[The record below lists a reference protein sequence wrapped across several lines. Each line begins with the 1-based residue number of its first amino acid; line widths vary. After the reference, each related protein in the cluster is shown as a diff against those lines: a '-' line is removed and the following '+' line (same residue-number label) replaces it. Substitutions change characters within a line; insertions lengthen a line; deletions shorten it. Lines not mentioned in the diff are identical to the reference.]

1 MGVILMFAYLIR
13 RILTTIP
20 VIIGVIL
27 VVFILTTIV
36 PGDPAR
42 IMMGQRGD
50 PETIKLIREEMGL
63 DNPIPVQLYDFYKD
77 VFTFNLGRSYRNN
90 QTVVQAI
97 VGRLPVTATLAIG
110 SMIVAVLLGVS
121 LGIFSATH
129 QYTFLDYISM
139 FISLIGMSA
148 PVYFI
153 GLLLV
158 LLFATHLGWIPGT
171 GLGNG
176 EWIYYLLPIVTLGV
190 RPMALIVRLTRSTML
205 EVIHEDYVTTAR
217 SKGLK
222 EKAVIFKHA
231 LKNALIPVVT
241 IIGLQTATLL
251 SGVILTET
259 IYSLPGLGRLSIQA
273 VINRDFPIIR
283 GVVLFM
289 ALVFVV
295 ANLLVD
301 LSYGFFDPRIRYD

>member
-1 MGVILMFAYLIR
+1 MLNYLIR

-20 VIIGVIL
+20 IIIGVVL

-63 DNPIPVQLYDFYKD
+63 DKPIPVQLVKFYKD

-90 QTVVQAI
+90 MTVI
-97 VGRLPVTATLAIG
+97 ESIKIRLPVTAKLAFGGMLI
-110 SMIVAVLLGVS
+110 AVIFGMF
-121 LGIFSATH
+121 LGIISSTH
-129 QYTFLDYISM
+129 QYTIWDYLSM
-139 FISLIGMSA
+139 IFALLGMSS
-148 PVYFI
+148 PVYFV
-153 GLLLV
+153 GLLSV
-158 LLFATHLGWIPGT
+158 LLFANHLGWIPGT

-176 EWIYYLLPIVTLGV
+176 EFIYFVLPIIVLGV
-190 RPMALIVRLTRSTML
+190 RPMALITRLTRSTML
-205 EVIHEDYVTTAR
+205 EVIHQDYVTTAR
-217 SKGLK
+217 AKGLK
-222 EKAVIFKHA
+222 ERTVVYKHA

-241 IIGLQTATLL
+241 IIGLQTAALL

-259 IYSLPGLGRLSIQA
+259 IFSLPGLGRLAIQA

-283 GVVLFM
+283 GIVLFM
-289 ALVFVV
+289 ALVFVI

-301 LSYGFFDPRIRYD
+301 LSYGLFDPRIRYE

>member
-1 MGVILMFAYLIR
+1 MFAYLVR
-13 RILTTIP
+13 RLLATIP
-20 VIIGVIL
+20 VIIGVVL

-50 PETIKLIREEMGL
+50 PETIELIREEMGL
-63 DNPIPVQLYDFYKD
+63 NNSIPVQLINFYKD
-77 VFTFNLGRSYRNN
+77 VFTFDLGRSYRNN
-90 QTVVQAI
+90 MTVVQAI
-97 VGRLPVTATLAIG
+97 LIRLPVTAKLAIG
-110 SMIVAVLLGVS
+110 AMIIAVIFGVS

-129 QYTFLDYISM
+129 QYKFSDYLSM
-139 FISLIGMSA
+139 FFSLIGMSA

-171 GLGNG
+171 GLGDG

-205 EVIHEDYVTTAR
+205 EVIHQDYIVTAR
-217 SKGLK
+217 AKGLK
-222 EKAVIFKHA
+222 EKIIIYKHA

-241 IIGLQTATLL
+241 IIGLQTAALL

-289 ALVFVV
+289 AFIFVF

-301 LSYGFFDPRIRYD
+301 LSYGFFDPRIRYE

>member
-1 MGVILMFAYLIR
+1 MLNYIIR
-13 RILTTIP
+13 RTLSTIP
-20 VIIGVIL
+20 ILIGVIL

-50 PETIKLIREEMGL
+50 PETIKMIREEMGL
-63 DNPIPVQLYDFYKD
+63 NEPIPVQLVNFYKD

-90 QTVVQAI
+90 MTVIQSI
-97 VGRLPVTATLAIG
+97 KIRLPVTAKLAFGGMTIAIIFG
-110 SMIVAVLLGVS
+110 MF
-121 LGIFSATH
+121 LGILSSTH
-129 QYTFLDYISM
+129 QYTFLDYGSM
-139 FISLIGMSA
+139 IFALLGMSS
-148 PVYFI
+148 PVYFV
-153 GLLLV
+153 GLLSV
-158 LLFATHLGWIPGT
+158 LFFANYLGWIPGT
-171 GLGNG
+171 GLGDG
-176 EWIYYLLPIVTLGV
+176 EFIYFVLPIIVLGV
-190 RPMALIVRLTRSTML
+190 RPMALITRLTRSTML
-205 EVIHEDYVTTAR
+205 EVIHQDYVTTAR

-222 EKAVIFKHA
+222 ERTVIYKHA

-241 IIGLQTATLL
+241 IIGLQTASLL

-259 IYSLPGLGRLSIQA
+259 IFSLPGLGRLAVQS

-283 GVVLFM
+283 GIVLFM

-301 LSYGFFDPRIRYD
+301 LSYGLFDPRIRYE

>member
-1 MGVILMFAYLIR
+1 MLTYLIR
-13 RILTTIP
+13 RLLGSIP

-50 PETIKLIREEMGL
+50 PETIKLIRQEMGL
-63 DNPIPVQLYDFYKD
+63 DNPIHIQLYDFYRD
-77 VFTFNLGRSYRNN
+77 VITMNLGRSYRNN
-90 QTVVQAI
+90 MTVVQSI
-97 VGRLPVTATLAIG
+97 MVRLPATVKLALGGMIIAVVIG
-110 SMIVAVLLGVS
+110 ISI
-121 LGIFSATH
+121 GIYSATH
-129 QYTFLDYISM
+129 QYKLSDYLVTVIALLGIST
-139 FISLIGMSA
+139 

-158 LLFATHLGWIPGT
+158 LLFCTHLGWIPGT

-176 EWIYYLLPIVTLGV
+176 EWYYFILPIATLGV

-205 EVIHEDYVTTAR
+205 EVIRQDYVTTAR
-217 SKGLK
+217 AKGLR
-222 EKAVIFKHA
+222 ERAVIIKHA

-241 IIGLQTATLL
+241 IIGLETASLL

-259 IYSLPGLGRLSIQA
+259 VFSLPGLGRLSIQS

-289 ALVFVV
+289 ALIFVL
-295 ANLLVD
+295 ANLIVD
-301 LSYGFFDPRIRYD
+301 LSYGFFDPRIRYE

>member
-1 MGVILMFAYLIR
+1 MLNYIIR
-13 RILTTIP
+13 RTLSTIP
-20 VIIGVIL
+20 IIIGVVL

-50 PETIKLIREEMGL
+50 PDTIKMIREEMGL
-63 DNPIPVQLYDFYKD
+63 DKPIPVQLVNFYKD
-77 VFTFNLGRSYRNN
+77 VFTFDLGRSYRNN
-90 QTVVQAI
+90 MTVIQSI
-97 VGRLPVTATLAIG
+97 RIRLPVTAKLAFGGMAI
-110 SMIVAVLLGVS
+110 AVVFGMF
-121 LGIFSATH
+121 LGILSSTH
-129 QYTFLDYISM
+129 QYTYIDYSSM
-139 FISLIGMSA
+139 IFALLGMSS
-148 PVYFI
+148 PVYFV
-153 GLLLV
+153 GLLSV
-158 LLFATHLGWIPGT
+158 LLFANYLGWIPGT

-176 EWIYYLLPIVTLGV
+176 EFIYFVLPIIVLGV
-190 RPMALIVRLTRSTML
+190 RPMALITRLTRSTML
-205 EVIHEDYVTTAR
+205 EVIHQDYVTTAR

-222 EKAVIFKHA
+222 ERTVIYKHA

-241 IIGLQTATLL
+241 IIGLQTASLL

-259 IYSLPGLGRLSIQA
+259 IFSLPGLGRLAVQS

-283 GVVLFM
+283 GIVLFM

-301 LSYGFFDPRIRYD
+301 LSYGLFDPRIRYE

>member
-1 MGVILMFAYLIR
+1 MGSFIIR
-13 RILTTIP
+13 RLLGSIP
-20 VIIGVIL
+20 VILGVVM

-50 PETIKLIREEMGL
+50 PETIKLIRQEMGL
-63 DNPIPVQLYDFYKD
+63 DNPIYIQLIDFYKAVITMD
-77 VFTFNLGRSYRNN
+77 LGRSYRNN
-90 QTVVQAI
+90 MTVTQA
-97 VGRLPVTATLAIG
+97 VLGRLPVTATLAIG
-110 SMIVAVLLGVS
+110 AMIIAVIFGV
-121 LGIFSATH
+121 LMGIYSATH
-129 QYTFLDYISM
+129 RYTLADYGVMVLALLGIST
-139 FISLIGMSA
+139 

-158 LLFATHLGWIPGT
+158 LLFCSHLGWIPGT

-176 EWIYYLLPIVTLGV
+176 EWIYYVLPMITLGI
-190 RPMALIVRLTRSTML
+190 RPLALIVRLTRSTML
-205 EVIHEDYVTTAR
+205 EVINQDYVTTAR
-217 SKGLK
+217 AKGLI
-222 EKAVIFKHA
+222 ERVVVFKHV

-241 IIGLQTATLL
+241 IIGLQTASLL

-259 IYSLPGLGRLSIQA
+259 VYSLPGLGRLSVQA
-273 VINRDFPIIR
+273 VTNRDFPIIR

-301 LSYGFFDPRIRYD
+301 LSYGFFDPRIRYE

>member
-1 MGVILMFAYLIR
+1 MLTYLIR
-13 RILTTIP
+13 RLLGSIP

-50 PETIKLIREEMGL
+50 PETIKLIRQEMGL
-63 DNPIPVQLYDFYKD
+63 DNPVHIQLYDFYRD
-77 VFTFNLGRSYRNN
+77 VITMNLGRSYRNN
-90 QTVVQAI
+90 MTVVQSI
-97 VGRLPVTATLAIG
+97 LVRLPVTIKLALGGMLIAVIAGISIG
-110 SMIVAVLLGVS
+110 IY
-121 LGIFSATH
+121 SATH
-129 QYTFLDYISM
+129 QYKLSDYLVTVIALLGIST
-139 FISLIGMSA
+139 

-158 LLFATHLGWIPGT
+158 LLFCTHLGWIPGT

-176 EWIYYLLPIVTLGV
+176 EWYYFILPIATLGV

-205 EVIHEDYVTTAR
+205 EVIRQDYVTTAR
-217 SKGLK
+217 AKGLR
-222 EKAVIFKHA
+222 ERVVIIKHA

-241 IIGLQTATLL
+241 IIGLETASLL

-259 IYSLPGLGRLSIQA
+259 VFSLPGLGRLSIQS

-289 ALVFVV
+289 ALIFVL
-295 ANLLVD
+295 ANLIVD
-301 LSYGFFDPRIRYD
+301 LSYGFFDPRIRYE